1 MLSFPVVLWPSYSNH
16 GNYYTEKNHFG
27 KISSLAAL
35 KECLFDFKLS
45 IGRILFLKLIWKL
58 KLLMS
63 HTGQFKNKWYQCCQ
77 SWSDVKIHCY
87 ALKNICKRFDTF
99 SSDNGVCL
107 WDQFCV
113 RLCNI
118 RNACYV
124 LHCLL
129 YTYPVTKICQSGYS
143 GIRNQDFIQQEH
155 VLAYETSTILKHDW
169 HL

>member
-1 MLSFPVVLWPSYSNH
+1 MEITTLKKIILAKFHHLLRWKDVCLTLSFP
-16 GNYYTEKNHFG
+16 F
-27 KISSLAAL
+27 
-35 KECLFDFKLS
+35 
-45 IGRILFLKLIWKL
+45 GRILFLKLIWKL

-63 HTGQFKNKWYQCCQ
+63 HTGQFKHNWYQCCQ
-77 SWSDVKIHCY
+77 SWSDVKMHCY
-87 ALKNICKRFDTF
+87 VLKNICKRFDIF
-99 SSDNGVCL
+99 SSDNVCL
-107 WDQFCV
+107 WHQFCV